1 MPSYTGSI
9 TLSAVARLYITP
21 NNVNARHEYVAAM
34 KNDGTAIYV
43 QQEYTSR
50 PSIIFKDWRDGNW
63 KGAVNCYLII
73 RSTAQRLINNFSK
86 YVKISTSI
94 F

>member
-73 RSTAQRLINNFSK
+73 RSTIINNFSK